1 MLNPA
6 DLLLFAAA
14 VEHGGFAAAARE
26 LGIPKSTLSKR
37 LAVLEASLGARLVHR
52 TSRSF
57 TLTDLGRE
65 VHEHA
70 RAARIELDAAE
81 QIVRRRMAEP
91 AGTVRITAS
100 VPDAQDLLARLL
112 PGVAQAYPAL
122 RIDLDVTD
130 RFVDLVEEGYDL
142 ALRSHF
148 SPLPDSGLVQRALQS
163 QEVVLVASPG
173 YLSAQGEPATP
184 GDLARH
190 DGLLVASRR
199 PSWRLSGPQGEE
211 AEVVPHA
218 RMAANESGVL
228 LSAASAGVGIACLP
242 VRMCEAAFGSGAL
255 RRVLPGWTAGTVTT
269 SVVMPH
275 RRGLLPAVRAVVEA
289 LVEDAARG

>member
-255 RRVLPGWTAGTVTT
+255 RRVLPGWMAGTVTT

-289 LVEDAARG
+289 LVGDAARG

>member
-289 LVEDAARG
+289 LVGDAARG